1 MEHRLLE
8 YFLAV
13 CEELHFTRAAE
24 KLGITQPTL
33 SHQIR
38 LLERELGA
46 PLFHR
51 SGKKITLTQAG
62 QILLGH
68 AHRVINE
75 LKLARQEID
84 ELSGLQR
91 GKLRIGCSGN
101 HLLTDALVAFHRLYP
116 GIELTVTELA
126 TEETREGLLH
136 NYLDV
141 GVVFLPLF
149 DEQLAYRPLY
159 EEELVLVISSRHEYA
174 ACPSINIR
182 QLAELPLV
190 LFPQKFLVRQMI
202 DSACAELEI
211 QLKPVMELSTL
222 ESQLHMAEQ
231 NVGGTI
237 LPKSYIATIDRRR
250 VSIIPLSSPAPRKK
264 VGLVYRKDTSMNPII
279 SAFIDHLIHFWP
291 SNKKEPSSPPLQ

>member
-24 KLGITQPTL
+24 KLGISQPTL

-51 SGKKITLTQAG
+51 SGKKTLLTQAG

-75 LKLARQEID
+75 IKLARLEIN

-126 TEETREGLLH
+126 TEETRDGLLH
-136 NYLDV
+136 NHLDV

-149 DEQLAYRPLY
+149 DEQLGYRPLY
-159 EEELVLVISSRHEYA
+159 DEELVLAISSSHEYA
-174 ACPSINIR
+174 TCSNITIQ
-182 QLAELPLV
+182 QLANLPLV

-211 QLKPVMELSTL
+211 QLNPVMELSTL

-237 LPKSYIATIDRRR
+237 LPKSYGKTV
-250 VSIIPLSSPAPRKK
+250 VSDKVAIIPLADPAPRKK
-264 VGLVYRKDTSMNPII
+264 VGLVYRKDTLESSII
-279 SAFIDHLIHFWP
+279 RAFVDHLISF
-291 SNKKEPSSPPLQ
+291 

>member
-24 KLGITQPTL
+24 KLGISQPTL

-51 SGKKITLTQAG
+51 SGKKTILTQAG
-62 QILLGH
+62 EILLGH

-75 LKLARQEID
+75 LKLARLEIN

-116 GIELTVTELA
+116 GIELTVTELS

-136 NYLDV
+136 NHLDV

-159 EEELVLVISSRHEYA
+159 DEELVLAISSRHEYA
-174 ACPSINIR
+174 SYSNITI
-182 QLAELPLV
+182 QQMANLSLV

-211 QLKPVMELSTL
+211 QLNPVMELSTL

-237 LPKSYIATIDRRR
+237 LPKSYGKTVVSDKIA
-250 VSIIPLSSPAPRKK
+250 IIPLVDPAPRKK
-264 VGLVYRKDTSMNPII
+264 VGLVYRKDTSKSPII
-279 SAFIDHLIHFWP
+279 SAFIDHLISF
-291 SNKKEPSSPPLQ
+291 

>member
-24 KLGITQPTL
+24 KLGISQPTL

-51 SGKKITLTQAG
+51 SGKKTILTQAG

-75 LKLARQEID
+75 IKLARLEIN

-126 TEETREGLLH
+126 TEETRDGLLH
-136 NYLDV
+136 NHLDV

-159 EEELVLVISSRHEYA
+159 DEELVLAISSSHEYA
-174 ACPSINIR
+174 ACSNITIQ
-182 QLAELPLV
+182 QLANLPLV

-202 DSACAELEI
+202 DSACAELGI
-211 QLKPVMELSTL
+211 QLNPVMELSTL

-231 NVGGTI
+231 HVGGTI
-237 LPKSYIATIDRRR
+237 LPKSYGRTV
-250 VSIIPLSSPAPRKK
+250 VSDKVAIISLADPAPRKK
-264 VGLVYRKDTSMNPII
+264 VGLVYRKDTLENSII
-279 SAFIDHLIHFWP
+279 RAFVDHLA
-291 SNKKEPSSPPLQ
+291 SL

>member
-24 KLGITQPTL
+24 KLGISQPTL

-51 SGKKITLTQAG
+51 SGKKTILTQAG

-68 AHRVINE
+68 AHRVINQI
-75 LKLARQEID
+75 KLARLEIN

-116 GIELTVTELA
+116 RIELTVTELA
-126 TEETREGLLH
+126 TEETRDGLLH
-136 NYLDV
+136 NHLDV

-159 EEELVLVISSRHEYA
+159 DEELVLAISSSHEYA
-174 ACPSINIR
+174 TCSNITIQ
-182 QLAELPLV
+182 QLANLPLV

-211 QLKPVMELSTL
+211 QLNPVMELSTL

-237 LPKSYIATIDRRR
+237 LPKSYGKTV
-250 VSIIPLSSPAPRKK
+250 VSNKVAIIPLADPAPRKK
-264 VGLVYRKDTSMNPII
+264 VGLVYRKDTLESSII
-279 SAFIDHLIHFWP
+279 SAFVDHLISF
-291 SNKKEPSSPPLQ
+291 

>member
-24 KLGITQPTL
+24 KLGISQPTL

-51 SGKKITLTQAG
+51 SGKKTILTQAG

-75 LKLARQEID
+75 IKLARLEIN

-126 TEETREGLLH
+126 TEETRDGLLH
-136 NYLDV
+136 NHLDV

-159 EEELVLVISSRHEYA
+159 DEELVLAISSSHEYA
-174 ACPSINIR
+174 ACSNITIQ
-182 QLAELPLV
+182 QLANLPLV

-211 QLKPVMELSTL
+211 QLNPVMELSTL

-231 NVGGTI
+231 HVGGTI
-237 LPKSYIATIDRRR
+237 LPKSYGRTV
-250 VSIIPLSSPAPRKK
+250 VSDKVAIISLADPAPRKK
-264 VGLVYRKDTSMNPII
+264 VGLVYRKDTLENSII
-279 SAFIDHLIHFWP
+279 RAFVDHLA
-291 SNKKEPSSPPLQ
+291 SL

>member
-24 KLGITQPTL
+24 KLGISQPTL

-51 SGKKITLTQAG
+51 SGKKTILTQAG

-75 LKLARQEID
+75 VKLARQEIN

-126 TEETREGLLH
+126 TEETRDGLLH
-136 NYLDV
+136 NHLDV

-159 EEELVLVISSRHEYA
+159 DEELVLAISSSHEYA
-174 ACPSINIR
+174 ACSNITIQ
-182 QLAELPLV
+182 QLANLPLV

-211 QLKPVMELSTL
+211 QLNPVMELSTL

-231 NVGGTI
+231 HVGGTI
-237 LPKSYIATIDRRR
+237 LPKSYGRTV
-250 VSIIPLSSPAPRKK
+250 VSDKVAIISLADPAPRKK
-264 VGLVYRKDTSMNPII
+264 VGLVYRKDTLENSII
-279 SAFIDHLIHFWP
+279 RAFVDHLA
-291 SNKKEPSSPPLQ
+291 SL

>member
-46 PLFHR
+46 PLFYR

-75 LKLARQEID
+75 LNLARQEID
-84 ELSGLQR
+84 ELTGLQR

-159 EEELVLVISSRHEYA
+159 EEELVLVISSSHEYA
-174 ACPSINIR
+174 ACPSIDIQ

-237 LPKSYIATIDRRR
+237 LPKSYVETIDRRR
-250 VSIIPLSSPAPRKK
+250 VAIIPLSSPAPRKK

-279 SAFIDHLIHFWP
+279 SAFIEHILHF
-291 SNKKEPSSPPLQ
+291 

>member
-24 KLGITQPTL
+24 KLGISQPTL

-51 SGKKITLTQAG
+51 SGKKTILTQAG

-75 LKLARQEID
+75 IKLARLEIN

-126 TEETREGLLH
+126 TEETRDGLLH
-136 NYLDV
+136 NHLDV

-159 EEELVLVISSRHEYA
+159 DEELVLAISSSHEYA
-174 ACPSINIR
+174 ACSNITIQ
-182 QLAELPLV
+182 QLANLPLV

-211 QLKPVMELSTL
+211 QLNPVMELSTL

-231 NVGGTI
+231 HVGGTI
-237 LPKSYIATIDRRR
+237 LPKSYGRTV
-250 VSIIPLSSPAPRKK
+250 VSDKVAIISLADPAPRKK
-264 VGLVYRKDTSMNPII
+264 VGLVYRKDTLENSII
-279 SAFIDHLIHFWP
+279 RAFVDHLV
-291 SNKKEPSSPPLQ
+291 SL